1 MSNKRQDQV
10 GTNGFFIWTYGKF
23 YMFCFIAVICFFL
36 LEYADFSGSISIQ
49 TLPKMIKHSEMKEIH
64 QDVLLGVTKGL
75 RFPRKT
81 TVSTV
86 AKNTATKPISA
97 KQVTARQS
105 NSSQDLTDFKKT
117 HFMTA
122 NGKGRLGNQLF
133 QVACLIG
140 TAYRHNYT
148 PFIPRNHRL
157 NRVLDLKQARDI
169 HMTNTASLGEGK
181 AMAYN
186 SQVEALSH
194 DKNWTLNGYF
204 QSWKYFHHC
213 RHEIT
218 SSFKFKQNTKRKVI
232 EILKTVNA
240 KGRPLIGVHIRR
252 GDMSTSFEMKRGYN
266 VATPEFITKAF
277 SYFRNNTNKPLFLV
291 VSDDPRWC
299 KAHVQGPDVIY
310 AGTGSPETDMVLLTF
325 CNHTIITSGS
335 FGWWGAYLSGGKTV
349 YFSDFP
355 RKGSWLASIYNRDD
369 YYLPEWIGMQ

>member
-1 MSNKRQDQV
+1 MPNRRQDQV

-23 YMFCFIAVICFFL
+23 YMFCLIAVICFFL
-36 LEYADFSGSISIQ
+36 LEYSDYTETSSIRM
-49 TLPKMIKHSEMKEIH
+49 LPKMIEKNEMKEVH
-64 QDVLLGVTKGL
+64 KVETKGVTKDLPPSRETIVNIVG
-75 RFPRKT
+75 KH
-81 TVSTV
+81 
-86 AKNTATKPISA
+86 NTTKPVSA
-97 KQVTARQS
+97 RQNSSRQS
-105 NSSQDLTDFKKT
+105 NSSKDLTDFKRT

-122 NGKGRLGNQLF
+122 NGQGRLGNQLF

-140 TAYRHNYT
+140 TAFRHNYT

-157 NRVLDLKQARDI
+157 NRVLDLKQAKDI
-169 HMTNTASLGEGK
+169 HMTNIARIGEGK

-186 SQVEALSH
+186 SKVETVSH

-213 RHEIT
+213 RHEII

-232 EILKTVNA
+232 EILKTINA

-252 GDMSTSFEMKRGYN
+252 GDMSSSSEMKRGYN

-277 SYFRNNTNKPLFLV
+277 AYFRNNTIKPLFLV

-299 KAHVQGPDVIY
+299 KAHAHGPDVIY
-310 AGTGSPETDMVLLTF
+310 AGTGSPETDMVLLTY

-335 FGWWGAYLSGGKTV
+335 FGWWGAYLCGGKTV
-349 YFSDFP
+349 YFSNFP
-355 RKGSWLASIYNRDD
+355 RNGSWLATIYNHDD